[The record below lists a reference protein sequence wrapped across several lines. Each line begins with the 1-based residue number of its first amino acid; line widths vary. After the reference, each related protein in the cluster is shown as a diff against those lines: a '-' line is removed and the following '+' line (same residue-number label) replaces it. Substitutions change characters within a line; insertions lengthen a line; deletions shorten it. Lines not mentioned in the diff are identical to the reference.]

1 MVSKLS
7 RRSLRKIAGDHPSH
21 AGVSC
26 GDFNWMKY
34 VTLPPGAGYIGGDIV
49 IPFYPRFK
57 KYGYCG
63 HSSTGQ
69 INASMPNR
77 RI

>member
-21 AGVSC
+21 AGVEVFLDVPC

-34 VTLPPGAGYIGGDIV
+34 VTLPHVAGYIGGDII
-49 IPFYPRFK
+49 IPFYPD
-57 KYGYCG
+57 
-63 HSSTGQ
+63 
-69 INASMPNR
+69 
-77 RI
+77 

>member
-1 MVSKLS
+1 MVSRLF
-7 RRSLRKIAGDHPSH
+7 RRSLRKIAGYHPSH
-21 AGVSC
+21 AGVEVFLDVPS
-26 GDFNWMKY
+26 GDS
-34 VTLPPGAGYIGGDIV
+34 LPHGVGYIGGDII

-57 KYGYCG
+57 NMVAAAIG
-63 HSSTGQ
+63 STGQ